1 MRKAVIL
8 TNPRAG
14 NHDYRWRESFGEGLC
29 KRGWLVEHS
38 ENDKPCDLL
47 AMWGV
52 RRRDISERQKA
63 AGGEVVILERAYLG
77 DRMAYTS
84 VSFGGALNGRAEFRG
99 PHGDPTRFQ
108 RLFGN
113 LMQPW
118 GERDGYALLIGQVPG
133 DQSIRHA
140 DMPGWYR
147 DSVIQLKAAGWSDVR
162 FRPHPLAGKRGGPAL
177 IMGASVNDGPLEEAL
192 AGAALCVTF
201 NSNTGVESVL
211 AGVPTI
217 ATDRGSM
224 AWDVT
229 GRAVEQIIR
238 PDREAWAARL
248 AWCQWTRDE
257 MQSGECQE
265 AIGL

>member
-1 MRKAVIL
+1 MKAVIL

-14 NHDYRWRESFGEGLC
+14 NHDYRWRESFGEGLA
-29 KRGWLVEHS
+29 KRGWSVEHS
-38 ENDKPCDLL
+38 EGEKPCDLL
-47 AMWGV
+47 VLWGV
-52 RRRDISERQKA
+52 RRKDVIARQKA
-63 AGGEVVILERAYLG
+63 AGGEVLILERSYLG
-77 DRMAYTS
+77 DRFLYTS
-84 VSFGGALNGRAEFRG
+84 TSFGGGLNGRGEFRG
-99 PHGDPTRFQ
+99 PHDDPSRFR

-118 GERDGYALLIGQVPG
+118 SERDGYALLIGQVPG

-140 DMPGWYR
+140 DIDAWYR
-147 DSVIQLKAAGWSDVR
+147 QSVAALKRHGWADVR
-162 FRPHPLAGKRGGPAL
+162 FRPHPLAGRRGGPSM
-177 IMGASVNDGPLEEAL
+177 IMGASHNDGPLADAF
-192 AGAALCVTF
+192 AGAGAVVTF
-201 NSNTGVESVL
+201 NSNTGVEAVL

-217 ATDRGSM
+217 AMDEGSM
-224 AWDVT
+224 AWAVAGHQVT
-229 GRAVEQIIR
+229 EIIR